1 MAKINLNPFK
11 VINNLL
17 LNFLSKYSV
26 QQEEVIGL
34 DLTPKSVNLMQLS
47 KSGNKWTVEKMSYRA
62 IEGIE
67 DIKNNTQRYA
77 DEISIAFKSGKF
89 STTNAAI
96 SLPVSTSIIKV
107 ISIPLMNEEEMQKA
121 IEFDSLWEN
130 LTQLPDALTE
140 YSIFHQTIKRDA
152 SKNTMEVLFVAS
164 KLSEVNFYVDVI
176 NKAGINPI
184 VLDVKCFAL
193 RNAFETKNLS
203 KLSDAPLAILELGEY
218 ENFLM
223 IIKDDSPYVSDIFVG
238 ANDKIEIG
246 KPQSDIENLK
256 PIINRYVMQIKQNLN
271 AYVNRFQSEKINN
284 VFIVTQ
290 SPNVKEITD
299 LFQKQLPD
307 LTFINFDP
315 LTDMVIPA
323 QIKEKIDAV
332 DNKSSFTS
340 SIGLATRKL
349 DIFGYYKKVT
359 GVKNINL
366 LPNRETVKKSKR
378 TKLISGIVFFILT
391 IIFLFFAGYIG
402 YKGFKQFNINEDDL
416 ITYSENEME
425 IYNLQ
430 ERYFNLENKKN
441 EISEKLKLTETA
453 TTNQQ
458 TASKVLSDL
467 AYAASAGIALT
478 EIKYDGGN
486 TYYIKGDAIDDKTV
500 VDYINAVRKKE
511 IFEKVI
517 LEKSSI
523 SEGNSNIK
531 TFMVKVVVNS
541 ELMNSKNIS
550 EEVN

>member
-11 VINNLL
+11 FINNLL
-17 LNFLSKYSV
+17 LSFLSKYSV

-34 DLTPKSVNLMQLS
+34 DLTPKSVNLMQLT
-47 KSGNKWTVEKMSYRA
+47 KSGKNWTVEKMSYRS
-62 IEGIE
+62 IEGLD
-67 DIKNNTQRYA
+67 DIKNNPQRYA

-107 ISIPLMNEEEMQKA
+107 ISIPLMNEDEMQKA

-140 YSIFHQTIKRDA
+140 YSIFHQVIRRDP

-164 KLSEVNFYVDVI
+164 KLSEVNFYVDII

-193 RNAFETKNLS
+193 RNAFETKNLN
-203 KLSDAPLAILELGEY
+203 KLTNAPLAILELGEY

-238 ANDKIEIG
+238 ANDKKEIG
-246 KPQSDIENLK
+246 NSKTNLENLK
-256 PIINRYVMQIKQNLN
+256 PIINRYIMQIKQNIN
-271 AYVNRFQSEKINN
+271 AYVNKFKSENIKNI
-284 VFIVTQ
+284 FIVTQ
-290 SPNVKEITD
+290 SPNIKEITKS
-299 LFQKQLPD
+299 FQEQMKD
-307 LTFINFDP
+307 ITFVNFDP
-315 LTDMVIPA
+315 LTDMIIPA
-323 QIKEKIDAV
+323 QIKEKIEAV

-366 LPNRETVKKSKR
+366 LPNRETVKKTKR
-378 TKLISGIVFFILT
+378 TKLISGIIFFILT
-391 IIFLFFAGYIG
+391 FIFLIFAGYIS
-402 YKGFKQFNINEDDL
+402 YKIFKQFNLNENNL
-416 ITYSENEME
+416 ETYSQNEME

-430 ERYFNLENKKN
+430 EIYFNLENKKN
-441 EISEKLKLTETA
+441 ELTDKLKLTETA

-458 TASKVLSDL
+458 TASKVLNDL
-467 AYAASAGIALT
+467 ANAASNGIALD
-478 EIKYDGGN
+478 EIKFDGGN
-486 TYYIKGDAIDDKTV
+486 IYIVKGRAIDDKTV
-500 VDYINAVRKKE
+500 VNYINELRKKE

-523 SEGNSNIK
+523 QGETSIK
-531 TFMVKVVVNS
+531 TFVVKVAVNS
-541 ELMNSKNIS
+541 ELMNSKDILGKDN
-550 EEVN
+550 